1 MNSSPALTSNPAV
14 ATPSRRTFYLRA
26 IAAVLSANLLFS
38 FMDMALKVLSGH
50 YPAMQVAALRGLTSL
65 PLIFPYIAWRRAWPG
80 LFKVRWP
87 LHLLRGVFAIGMLV
101 LYSYAL
107 RTLSLSAAFAICFV
121 APLIIAALS
130 VLVLKEKVDAA
141 RWRAIVIGFVGVL
154 VILRP
159 GFSHSFGLAGFSA
172 LGTAL
177 LYAFNALT
185 VRVLAKTDSIESM
198 VFWFAVLLAAGA
210 GALAIPEWVPLRAE
224 DTPTLICLATTGFAA
239 QILITYGYRHGEA
252 SAVAPFDYTALVW
265 CAAIDWVVWQTFPDG
280 YTLAGAAVI
289 VASGIYLV
297 RRETLV
303 AECEHP

>member
-1 MNSSPALTSNPAV
+1 ML
-14 ATPSRRTFYLRA
+14 L
-26 IAAVLSANLLFS
+26 ANLLFS
-38 FMDMALKVLSGH
+38 FMDMELKVLSAR

-65 PLIFPYIAWRRAWPG
+65 PLVFVYVVWRRALPG
-80 LFKVRWP
+80 LLKVRWP
-87 LHLLRGVFAIGMLV
+87 LHVLRGVLAIAMLV

-130 VLVLKEKVDAA
+130 APVLKEKVDAG
-141 RWRAIVIGFVGVL
+141 RWRAIVIGFIGVL

-159 GFSHSFGLAGFSA
+159 GFNHTFALAGFAA

-177 LYAFNALT
+177 FYAFNALT
-185 VRVLAKTDSIESM
+185 VRFVAKTDSIESM
-198 VFWFAVLLAAGA
+198 VFWFAVLLSIGA
-210 GALAIPEWVPLRAE
+210 GALALPDWVHLRTE
-224 DTPTLICLATTGFAA
+224 DTPDLIGLATTGFAA
-239 QILITYGYRHGEA
+239 QILITYGYQHGEA

-289 VASGIYLV
+289 VAAGIYLV
-297 RRETLV
+297 RRETT
-303 AECEHP
+303 AADSEHP